1 MYRLFCILILSLTAV
16 RDIRTMEIPDIS
28 CAALLGTVII
38 WTPPGEIEASLP
50 AALLVWICY
59 LLSLAAS
66 SALKRPAPIGAGDI
80 RLFSILA
87 LQLGTRGIM
96 TLFAVSGL
104 LAGAAAAVLLILKK
118 VSAGSEI
125 PFAPFIAAGYALMCS
140 GLVRPGFL

>member
-1 MYRLFCILILSLTAV
+1 
-16 RDIRTMEIPDIS
+16 MEIPDIS

-38 WTPPGEIEASLP
+38 WTPPGEIEAGLP

-104 LAGAAAAVLLILKK
+104 LAGAGAAELRIL
-118 VSAGSEI
+118 VTGSAGGELPLAAI
-125 PFAPFIAAGYALMCS
+125 IAAGYVLMCS